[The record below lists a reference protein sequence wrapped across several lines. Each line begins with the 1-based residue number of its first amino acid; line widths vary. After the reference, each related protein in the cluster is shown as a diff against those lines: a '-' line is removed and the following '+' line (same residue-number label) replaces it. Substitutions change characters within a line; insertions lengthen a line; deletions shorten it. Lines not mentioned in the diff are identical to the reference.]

1 MVYTRRR
8 KAQKESD
15 MQDRVTITVDEGVAD
30 VRLARGEK
38 LNAID
43 GKMFDALAEAIDNLA
58 ARSDVRAVVLS
69 GEGDGFCSGLDM
81 AAMAGGDLAGLDLSA
96 RDFGPANLVQQV
108 AWGWR
113 TLPVPVIAAV
123 HGVVFGGATQI
134 MAGADIRLAHPATR
148 FAIREVHWG
157 IVPDMGGFALWRG
170 VREDVLREWVYTAR
184 EFDAAE
190 AQAAGFVTRLVED
203 PRAEALMLAARIAE
217 RSPDAVRSAKRLF
230 GTMRSAPD
238 AILAMESAEQV
249 ALMQGANFR
258 EAVQANMARRRPVFR
273 DV

>member
-1 MVYTRRR
+1 MVYTTNAL
-8 KAQKESD
+8 AQKERD
-15 MQDRVTITVDEGVAD
+15 MDGRVTIAVTDGVAD

-43 GKMFDALAEAIDNLA
+43 RAMFDALAGAIDALSSRA
-58 ARSDVRAVVLS
+58 DLRAVVLS
-69 GEGDGFCSGLDM
+69 GEGEGFCSGLDM

-96 RDFGPANLVQQV
+96 RKHGPANLVQQV

-113 TLPVPVIAAV
+113 TLAVPVIAAV

-190 AQAAGFVTRLVED
+190 AQSAGFVTRLVED
-203 PRAEALMLAARIAE
+203 PRGEALALAARIAE

-230 GTMRSAPD
+230 GAMRAAPEEM
-238 AILAMESAEQV
+238 LAMESAEQV

-258 EAVQANMARRRPVFR
+258 EAVRANMERRRPAFR

>member
-1 MVYTRRR
+1 MV
-8 KAQKESD
+8 
-15 MQDRVTITVDEGVAD
+15 QDRVTIEMTDGVAD

-43 GKMFDALAEAIDNLA
+43 RAMFDALAEAIATLA
-58 ARSDVRAVVLS
+58 ARTDLRAVVLS

-96 RDFGPANLVQQV
+96 RTHGPANLVQQV

-123 HGVVFGGATQI
+123 HGVVFGGGTQI

-157 IVPDMGGFALWRG
+157 IVPDMGGFALWHG

-203 PRAEALMLAARIAE
+203 PRAEALALAARIAE

-230 GTMRSAPD
+230 GAMGSAPEEM
-238 AILAMESAEQV
+238 LAMESAEQV
-249 ALMQGANFR
+249 ALMQGANHR
-258 EAVQANMARRRPVFR
+258 EAVRANMERRRPMFR

>member
-1 MVYTRRR
+1 
-8 KAQKESD
+8 
-15 MQDRVTITVDEGVAD
+15 MQDRVTMTVTYGVAD

-43 GKMFDALAEAIDNLA
+43 RAMFDALAGAIDALSS
-58 ARSDVRAVVLS
+58 RTDLRAVVVS

-123 HGVVFGGATQI
+123 HGVAFGGATQI

-170 VREDVLREWVYTAR
+170 VREDCLREWVYTAR
-184 EFDAAE
+184 EFDAVE
-190 AQAAGFVTRLVED
+190 AQAAGFVTRLSDD
-203 PRAEALMLAARIAE
+203 PRREALALARSIAG

-230 GTMRSAPD
+230 AAMGSAPED
-238 AILAMESAEQV
+238 VLAKESAEQL
-249 ALMQGANFR
+249 ALMQGANHR
-258 EAVQANMARRRPVFR
+258 EAVRANMERRAPVFR
-273 DV
+273 DT

>member
-1 MVYTRRR
+1 MVYTTNAL
-8 KAQKESD
+8 AQKERD
-15 MQDRVTITVDEGVAD
+15 MDGRVTIAVTDGVAD

-43 GKMFDALAEAIDNLA
+43 RAMFDALAEAIDALSE
-58 ARSDVRAVVLS
+58 RPDLRAVVLS
-69 GEGDGFCSGLDM
+69 GEGEGFCSGLDM
-81 AAMAGGDLAGLDLSA
+81 AAMAGGELAGLDLSA
-96 RDFGPANLVQQV
+96 RSHGPANLVQQV

-134 MAGADIRLAHPATR
+134 MGGADIRLAHPATR

-157 IVPDMGGFALWRG
+157 IVPDMGGFALWDG
-170 VREDVLREWVYTAR
+170 VRQDVLREWIYTAR

-190 AQAAGFVTRLVED
+190 AVAAGFVTRLTED
-203 PRAEALMLAARIAE
+203 PRAEALALARKIAG

-230 GTMRSAPD
+230 RVMGSEPAAM
-238 AILAMESAEQV
+238 LAMESAEQL
-249 ALMQGANFR
+249 ALMQGANHR
-258 EAVQANMARRRPVFR
+258 EAVRANMERRRPVFR

>member
-1 MVYTRRR
+1 
-8 KAQKESD
+8 
-15 MQDRVTITVDEGVAD
+15 MQDRVTMTVTDGVAD

-43 GKMFDALAEAIDNLA
+43 RAMFDALAGAIDALSS
-58 ARSDVRAVVLS
+58 RTDLRAVVVS

-123 HGVVFGGATQI
+123 HGVAFGGATQI

-170 VREDVLREWVYTAR
+170 VREDCLREWVYTAR
-184 EFDAAE
+184 EFDAVE
-190 AQAAGFVTRLVED
+190 AQAAGFVTRLSDD
-203 PRAEALMLAARIAE
+203 PRREALALARSIAG

-230 GTMRSAPD
+230 AAMGSAPED
-238 AILAMESAEQV
+238 VLAKESAEQL
-249 ALMQGANFR
+249 ALMQGANHR
-258 EAVQANMARRRPVFR
+258 EAVRANMERRAPVFR
-273 DV
+273 DT

>member
-1 MVYTRRR
+1 
-8 KAQKESD
+8 
-15 MQDRVTITVDEGVAD
+15 MQDRVTMTVTDGVAD

-43 GKMFDALAEAIDNLA
+43 RAMFDALAGAIDAL
-58 ARSDVRAVVLS
+58 SSHTDLRAVVVS

-123 HGVVFGGATQI
+123 HGVAFGGATQI

-170 VREDVLREWVYTAR
+170 VREDCLREWVYTAR
-184 EFDAAE
+184 EFDAVE

-203 PRAEALMLAARIAE
+203 PRGEALALARKIAG

-230 GTMRSAPD
+230 AAMGSAPED
-238 AILAMESAEQV
+238 VLTKESAEQL
-249 ALMQGANFR
+249 ALMQGANHR
-258 EAVQANMARRRPVFR
+258 EAVRANMERRPPVFR
-273 DV
+273 DA

>member
-1 MVYTRRR
+1 
-8 KAQKESD
+8 
-15 MQDRVTITVDEGVAD
+15 MQDRVTMTVTDGVAD

-43 GKMFDALAEAIDNLA
+43 RAMFDALAGAIKTLA
-58 ARSDVRAVVLS
+58 GRADLRAVVLS

-96 RDFGPANLVQQV
+96 RTHGPANLVQQV

-113 TLPVPVIAAV
+113 SLPVPVIAAV
-123 HGVVFGGATQI
+123 HGVAFGGGTQI
-134 MAGADIRLAHPATR
+134 MGGADLRLARPTTR

-170 VREDVLREWVYTAR
+170 VREDVLREWIYTAR

-203 PRAEALMLAARIAE
+203 PRGEALTLARKIAE

-230 GTMRSAPD
+230 GAMGCAPE
-238 AILAMESAEQV
+238 AMLAMESAEQL
-249 ALMQGANFR
+249 ALMQGANHR
-258 EAVQANMARRRPVFR
+258 EAVAANMERRRPVFR
-273 DV
+273 NV

>member
-1 MVYTRRR
+1 
-8 KAQKESD
+8 
-15 MQDRVTITVDEGVAD
+15 MQDRVTMTVTDGVAD

-43 GKMFDALAEAIDNLA
+43 GKMFDALAEAIDSLA

-69 GEGDGFCSGLDM
+69 GQGDGFCSGLDM

-96 RDFGPANLVQQV
+96 RTHGPANRVQQV

-113 TLPVPVIAAV
+113 ALPVPVIAAV

-170 VREDVLREWVYTAR
+170 VREDCLREWIYTAR

-190 AQAAGFVTRLVED
+190 ALAAGFVTRLCED
-203 PRAEALMLAARIAE
+203 PHGEALALARTIAG

-230 GTMRSAPD
+230 GAMVTTGPD
-238 AILAMESAEQV
+238 AMLAMESAEQR
-249 ALMQGANFR
+249 ALMRGENHR
-258 EAVQANMARRRPVFR
+258 EAVRANLERRRAVFR
-273 DV
+273 DA

>member
-1 MVYTRRR
+1 MVYTSGHE
-8 KAQKESD
+8 AQKESD
-15 MQDRVTITVDEGVAD
+15 MESRVTIAVEEGVAD
-30 VRLARGEK
+30 VRLARGQK

-43 GKMFDALAEAIDNLA
+43 RAMFDALAQVIESLG
-58 ARSDVRAVVLS
+58 ARPDLRVVVLS

-96 RDFGPANLVQQV
+96 RSHGAANLVQQV

-113 TLPVPVIAAV
+113 TLAVPVIAAV
-123 HGVVFGGATQI
+123 HGVAFGGGTQI
-134 MAGADIRLAHPATR
+134 MGGADIRLAHPATR

-170 VREDVLREWVYTAR
+170 VREDVLREWIYTAR

-190 AQAAGFVTRLVED
+190 ALAAGFVTRLSDD
-203 PRAEALMLAARIAE
+203 PRGEALALARKIAE

-230 GTMRSAPD
+230 GAMGCAPE
-238 AILAMESAEQV
+238 AMLAMESAEQV
-249 ALMQGANFR
+249 ALMQGANHR
-258 EAVQANMARRRPVFR
+258 EAVRANLERRSPAFR

>member
-1 MVYTRRR
+1 MVYTTNAL
-8 KAQKESD
+8 AQKERD
-15 MQDRVTITVDEGVAD
+15 MDGRVTIAVTDGVAD

-43 GKMFDALAEAIDNLA
+43 RAMFDALAGAIDALSSRA
-58 ARSDVRAVVLS
+58 DLRAVVLS
-69 GEGDGFCSGLDM
+69 GEGEGFCSGLDM

-96 RDFGPANLVQQV
+96 RKHGPANLVQQV

-113 TLPVPVIAAV
+113 TLAVPVIAAV

-190 AQAAGFVTRLVED
+190 AQSAGFVTRLVED
-203 PRAEALMLAARIAE
+203 PRGEALALAARIAE

-230 GTMRSAPD
+230 GAMRAAPEEM
-238 AILAMESAEQV
+238 LAMESAEQV

-258 EAVQANMARRRPVFR
+258 EAVRANMERLRPAFR

>member
-1 MVYTRRR
+1 MVYTTNAL
-8 KAQKESD
+8 AQKERD
-15 MQDRVTITVDEGVAD
+15 MDGRVTIAVTDGVAD

-43 GKMFDALAEAIDNLA
+43 RAMFDALAGAIDALSSRA
-58 ARSDVRAVVLS
+58 DLRAVVLS
-69 GEGDGFCSGLDM
+69 GEGEGFCSGLDM
-81 AAMAGGDLAGLDLSA
+81 VAMAGGDLAGLDLSA
-96 RDFGPANLVQQV
+96 RKHGPANLVQQV

-190 AQAAGFVTRLVED
+190 AQSAGFVTRLVED
-203 PRAEALMLAARIAE
+203 PRGEALALAARIAE

-230 GTMRSAPD
+230 GAMRAAPEEM
-238 AILAMESAEQV
+238 LAMESAEQV

-258 EAVQANMARRRPVFR
+258 EAVRANMERRRPVFR

>member
-1 MVYTRRR
+1 
-8 KAQKESD
+8 
-15 MQDRVTITVDEGVAD
+15 MQDRVTMTVTDGVAD

-43 GKMFDALAEAIDNLA
+43 RAMFDALAEAIATLSD
-58 ARSDVRAVVLS
+58 RSDLRVVVLS

-96 RDFGPANLVQQV
+96 RTHGPANRVQQV

-123 HGVVFGGATQI
+123 HGVAFGGGAQI
-134 MAGADIRLAHPATR
+134 MGGADIRIAHPATR

-170 VREDVLREWVYTAR
+170 VREDVLREWIYTAR

-190 AQAAGFVTRLVED
+190 ALAAGFVTRLSDD
-203 PRAEALMLAARIAE
+203 PRGEALALAGKIAE

-230 GTMRSAPD
+230 GAMATTEPA
-238 AILAMESAEQV
+238 AILAMESAEQM
-249 ALMQGANFR
+249 ALMQGANHR
-258 EAVQANMARRRPVFR
+258 EAVRANMERRRPDFR
-273 DV
+273 DA

>member
-1 MVYTRRR
+1 M
-8 KAQKESD
+8 EG
-15 MQDRVTITVDEGVAD
+15 RVTMTVTDGVAD

-43 GKMFDALAEAIDNLA
+43 GKMFDALADAIDMLA
-58 ARSDVRAVVLS
+58 ARADLRVVVLS

-134 MAGADIRLAHPATR
+134 MAGADIRLAQPATR

-170 VREDVLREWVYTAR
+170 VRKDVLREWVYTAR

-203 PRAEALMLAARIAE
+203 PRAEALALAARIAE

-230 GTMRSAPD
+230 GAMGSAPD

-258 EAVQANMARRRPVFR
+258 EAVQANMARRRPEFR
-273 DV
+273 NA

>member
-1 MVYTRRR
+1 M
-8 KAQKESD
+8 D
-15 MQDRVTITVDEGVAD
+15 GRVTIAVTDGVAD

-43 GKMFDALAEAIDNLA
+43 RAMFDALAQSIDALSS
-58 ARSDVRAVVLS
+58 RSDLRAVVLS
-69 GEGDGFCSGLDM
+69 GEGEGFCSGLDM
-81 AAMAGGDLAGLDLSA
+81 AAMAGGDLAGLDLAA
-96 RDFGPANLVQQV
+96 RSHGLANPVQQV

-134 MAGADIRLAHPATR
+134 IGGADIRLAHPATR

-157 IVPDMGGFALWRG
+157 IVPDMGGFALWGG
-170 VREDVLREWVYTAR
+170 VRQDVLREWVYTAR
-184 EFDAAE
+184 EFDAVE
-190 AQAAGFVTRLVED
+190 AQAAGFVTRLSDD
-203 PRAEALMLAARIAE
+203 PRGEALALAQTIAG

-230 GTMRSAPD
+230 AAMGSEPEQM
-238 AILAMESAEQV
+238 LAMESAEQV
-249 ALMQGANFR
+249 ALMQGANHR
-258 EAVQANMARRRPVFR
+258 EAVRANMERRLPVFR

>member
-1 MVYTRRR
+1 MVYTSGHE
-8 KAQKESD
+8 AQKESD
-15 MQDRVTITVDEGVAD
+15 MESRVTIAVGEGVAD
-30 VRLARGEK
+30 VRLARGQK

-43 GKMFDALAEAIDNLA
+43 RAMFDALAKAIETLR
-58 ARSDVRAVVLS
+58 ARPDLRAVVLS

-81 AAMAGGDLAGLDLSA
+81 AAMAEGDLAGLDLAVRSHGA
-96 RDFGPANLVQQV
+96 ANLVQQV

-113 TLPVPVIAAV
+113 TLAVPVIAAV
-123 HGVVFGGATQI
+123 HGVAFGGGTQI
-134 MAGADIRLAHPATR
+134 MGGADIRLAHPATR

-170 VREDVLREWVYTAR
+170 VREDVLREWIYTAR

-190 AQAAGFVTRLVED
+190 ALAAGFVTRLSDD
-203 PRAEALMLAARIAE
+203 PRGEALALARRVAA

-230 GTMRSAPD
+230 GAMGCAPEEM
-238 AILAMESAEQV
+238 LAMESAEQL
-249 ALMQGANFR
+249 ALMRGDNHR
-258 EAVQANMARRRPVFR
+258 EAVRANLERRRPVFT

>member
-1 MVYTRRR
+1 MVYTTNAL
-8 KAQKESD
+8 AQKERD
-15 MQDRVTITVDEGVAD
+15 MHDRVTMTVTDGVAD
-30 VRLARGEK
+30 VRLARGGK

-43 GKMFDALAEAIDNLA
+43 RAMFDALAGTIDTLA
-58 ARSDVRAVVLS
+58 GRADLRVVVLS

-108 AWGWR
+108 TWGWR
-113 TLPVPVIAAV
+113 TLAVPVIAAV

-170 VREDVLREWVYTAR
+170 VRQDVLREWVYTAR
-184 EFDAAE
+184 EFDATE

-203 PRAEALMLAARIAE
+203 PRAEAMALAARIAE

-230 GTMRSAPD
+230 AAMGAAPEEM
-238 AILAMESAEQV
+238 LAMESAEQV

-258 EAVQANMARRRPVFR
+258 EAVQANMERRRPVFR

>member
-1 MVYTRRR
+1 MR
-8 KAQKESD
+8 
-15 MQDRVTITVDEGVAD
+15 DRVTIEVNGGIAD

-43 GKMFDALAEAIDNLA
+43 REMFDALAEAIDALA
-58 ARSDVRAVVLS
+58 GRGDLRVVVLS

-96 RDFGPANLVQQV
+96 RTHGPANRVQQV

-123 HGVVFGGATQI
+123 HGVAFGGATQI

-170 VREDVLREWVYTAR
+170 VREDVLREWIYTAR

-190 AQAAGFVTRLVED
+190 ALAAGFVTRLCDD
-203 PRAEALMLAARIAE
+203 PRGEALALARRIAE

-230 GTMRSAPD
+230 GAM
-238 AILAMESAEQV
+238 AITGPEAMLAMESAEQV
-249 ALMQGANFR
+249 ALMQGANHR
-258 EAVQANMARRRPVFR
+258 EAVAANMERRRPAFR
-273 DV
+273 DA

>member
-1 MVYTRRR
+1 MVYTTNAL
-8 KAQKESD
+8 AQKERD
-15 MQDRVTITVDEGVAD
+15 MDGRVTIAVTDGVAD

-43 GKMFDALAEAIDNLA
+43 RAMFDALAGAIDALSSRA
-58 ARSDVRAVVLS
+58 DLRAVVLS
-69 GEGDGFCSGLDM
+69 GEGEGFCSGLDM

-96 RDFGPANLVQQV
+96 RKHGPANLVQQV

-113 TLPVPVIAAV
+113 TLAVPVIAAV

-190 AQAAGFVTRLVED
+190 AQSAGFVTRLVED
-203 PRAEALMLAARIAE
+203 PRAEALALAARIAE

-230 GTMRSAPD
+230 GAMRAAPEEM
-238 AILAMESAEQV
+238 LAMESAEQV

-258 EAVQANMARRRPVFR
+258 EAVRANMERRRPVFR

>member
-1 MVYTRRR
+1 
-8 KAQKESD
+8 
-15 MQDRVTITVDEGVAD
+15 MQDRVTMTVTDGVAD

-43 GKMFDALAEAIDNLA
+43 RAMFDALAGAIDALSS
-58 ARSDVRAVVLS
+58 RTDLRAVVVS

-123 HGVVFGGATQI
+123 HGVAFGGATQI

-148 FAIREVHWG
+148 FAIRELHWG
-157 IVPDMGGFALWRG
+157 IVPDMGGFALWCG
-170 VREDVLREWVYTAR
+170 VREDCLREWVYTAR
-184 EFDAAE
+184 EFDAVE
-190 AQAAGFVTRLVED
+190 AQSAGFVTRLSDD
-203 PRAEALMLAARIAE
+203 PRREALALARSIAG

-230 GTMRSAPD
+230 AAMGSAPED
-238 AILAMESAEQV
+238 VLAKESAEQL
-249 ALMQGANFR
+249 ALMQGANHR
-258 EAVQANMARRRPVFR
+258 EAVRANMERRPPVFR

>member
-1 MVYTRRR
+1 MRN
-8 KAQKESD
+8 
-15 MQDRVTITVDEGVAD
+15 RVTIAVKDGVAD
-30 VRLARGEK
+30 VRLSRGEK

-43 GKMFDALAEAIDNLA
+43 RAMFDALAEAIETLA
-58 ARSDVRAVVLS
+58 AREDVRAVVLS

-96 RDFGPANLVQQV
+96 RSHGPANRVQQV

-113 TLPVPVIAAV
+113 TLPVPMIAAV
-123 HGVVFGGATQI
+123 HGVAFGGGTQI

-170 VREDVLREWVYTAR
+170 VREDCLREWVYTAR

-190 AQAAGFVTRLVED
+190 ALAAGFVTRLVED
-203 PRAEALMLAARIAE
+203 PRGEALVLAEKIAG

-230 GTMRSAPD
+230 GAMGSAPE
-238 AILAMESAEQV
+238 AMLAMESAEQV
-249 ALMQGANFR
+249 ALMRGANFR
-258 EAVQANMARRRPVFR
+258 EAVQANMERRRPDFR
-273 DV
+273 DG

>member
-1 MVYTRRR
+1 M
-8 KAQKESD
+8 EG
-15 MQDRVTITVDEGVAD
+15 RVTIAMTEGVAD

-43 GKMFDALAEAIDNLA
+43 RAMFGALAEAIDMLR
-58 ARSDVRAVVLS
+58 ARADVRAVVLS

-81 AAMAGGDLAGLDLSA
+81 AAMAGGDLAGLDLGVRSH
-96 RDFGPANLVQQV
+96 GPANLVQQV

-123 HGVVFGGATQI
+123 HGVAFGGGTQI

-157 IVPDMGGFALWRG
+157 IVPDMGGFALWGG
-170 VREDVLREWVYTAR
+170 VRQDVLREWVYTAR
-184 EFDAAE
+184 EFGAAE

-203 PRAEALMLAARIAE
+203 PRGEALALARKIAG

-230 GTMRSAPD
+230 GAMGCEPAE
-238 AILAMESAEQV
+238 ILAMESAEQL
-249 ALMQGANFR
+249 ALMRGANHR
-258 EAVQANMARRRPVFR
+258 EAVRANMERRPPVFR

>member
-1 MVYTRRR
+1 MVYTSGHE
-8 KAQKESD
+8 AQKESD
-15 MQDRVTITVDEGVAD
+15 MESRVTIAVEEGVAD

-43 GKMFDALAEAIDNLA
+43 RAMFDALAEAIETLG
-58 ARSDVRAVVLS
+58 ARPDLRVVVLS

-81 AAMAGGDLAGLDLSA
+81 AAMAGGDLAGLDLAVRSHGA
-96 RDFGPANLVQQV
+96 ANLVQQV

-113 TLPVPVIAAV
+113 MLAVPVIAAV
-123 HGVVFGGATQI
+123 HGVAFGGGTQI
-134 MAGADIRLAHPATR
+134 MGGADIRLAHPATR

-170 VREDVLREWVYTAR
+170 VREDILREWIYTAR

-190 AQAAGFVTRLVED
+190 ALAAGFVTRLSHD
-203 PRAEALMLAARIAE
+203 PRGEALALARKIAA

-230 GTMRSAPD
+230 GAMGCAPEEM
-238 AILAMESAEQV
+238 LAMESAEQL
-249 ALMQGANFR
+249 ALMRGENHR
-258 EAVQANMARRRPVFR
+258 EAVRANMERRSPVFR